1 MNKWCGTGRM
11 TKDVDMRGTGT
22 TSVAHFTLAVERR
35 FTKGEEK
42 ADFISCIAFGK
53 TAEWLEKYTH
63 KGMKLEVVGRIQTG
77 SYEKNGIKVY
87 TTDVVVEE
95 ANFAESK
102 KASEERNNAETETDG
117 FINVSLEESGEL
129 PFA

>member
-11 TKDVDMRGTGT
+11 TKDADIRSAGET
-22 TSVAHFTLAVERR
+22 TVGHFTLAVERR

-77 SYEKNGIKVY
+77 SYEKNGVKVY

-102 KASEERNNAETETDG
+102 KASEEKPQQDLDD
-117 FINVSLEESGEL
+117 FVMVPQDVDGEL

>member
-11 TKDVDMRGTGT
+11 TKDADIRSAGET
-22 TSVAHFTLAVERR
+22 TVGHFTLAVDRR
-35 FTKGEEK
+35 FKKGE
-42 ADFISCIAFGK
+42 ADFITCVAFGK
-53 TAEWLEKYTH
+53 TAEWFEKYTH
-63 KGMKLEVVGRIQTG
+63 KGMKLEIVGRIQTG
-77 SYEKNGIKVY
+77 SYEKNGVKIY

-102 KASEERNNAETETDG
+102 KASEEKPQQDIDD
-117 FINVSLEESGEL
+117 FINVTSDQEEEL

>member
-11 TKDVDMRGTGT
+11 TKDADIRSAGET
-22 TSVAHFTLAVERR
+22 TVGHFTLAVDRR
-35 FTKGEEK
+35 FKKGE
-42 ADFISCIAFGK
+42 ADFITCVAFGK
-53 TAEWLEKYTH
+53 TAEWFEKYTH
-63 KGMKLEVVGRIQTG
+63 KGMKLEIVGRIQTG
-77 SYEKNGIKVY
+77 SYEKNGVKIY

-102 KASEERNNAETETDG
+102 KASEEKPQQDIDD
-117 FINVSLEESGEL
+117 FINVPSDQEEEL

>member
-1 MNKWCGTGRM
+1 
-11 TKDVDMRGTGT
+11 
-22 TSVAHFTLAVERR
+22 
-35 FTKGEEK
+35 
-42 ADFISCIAFGK
+42 
-53 TAEWLEKYTH
+53 
-63 KGMKLEVVGRIQTG
+63 MKLEVVGRIQTG
-77 SYEKNGIKVY
+77 SYEKNGVKVY